1 MRMPDDASA
10 AGAFRGRRAINR
22 CAIVVATAVIWNGV
36 MTPTSPAQPSPQVV
50 VAEQSR
56 PSLQALAAEQARHAA
71 EQTRRDAAAALLP
84 HIADREDMVRITMR
98 DGARLNGTLLF
109 PKGRPRND
117 LPTVLIFF
125 PYGIEG
131 ATQHFMVQS
140 LLANGYAIAI
150 VNERGRYYSD
160 GTYTFLGGV
169 GKDSSDTIDWLAKQP
184 WSNGKVG
191 AIGCSSSAE
200 EQNMMNAMQNPH
212 FAAAVPMS
220 PGAGIGKVGPYN
232 EMGSFY
238 RGGVVENLWYTWYPT
253 AGYTYRPAFPPNLSR
268 EDMLRLGRY
277 WTLDPNVHPPTV
289 SLDDPV
295 IWTLPENQILAR
307 LHAMPS
313 DLDDFINRLPN
324 DPRWNE
330 VEFGKEGERNG
341 APTLYVNAWYDHSIE
356 DNLAMY
362 EYQRKNAANA
372 TARDNTFMII
382 APTPHCRQMNATED
396 TVVGE
401 RDMGDAR
408 YDYVTFIQRWY
419 EHWLKGIDNGVEKG
433 PKVRAYLM
441 GKNDWR
447 TYDTWPPPAARP
459 VTYYLDSNGGAN
471 TRKGDGRLTTTAPA
485 RAGMDGFTY
494 DPMNP
499 RPSKGGQAYPT
510 ERAGAE
516 DQAAIEMRQDVLV
529 YTTPPLTRTLEVTGD
544 IKVTLYLSSDVKDT
558 DLMVKLVDV
567 YPDNHAYNL
576 DEGVQRVRWR
586 DGYDK
591 PVFME
596 RGKVYKVAV
605 PPLVTSNAFLPG
617 HRIRIEVSSSAFP
630 MLERNLNTG
639 GNNYDEKDWV
649 VAHNVI
655 HHAPNYRSEIILPV
669 MPASGSSTR

>member
-1 MRMPDDASA
+1 MIIPDDASA
-10 AGAFRGRRAINR
+10 AHAFRARRAIDR
-22 CAIVVATAVIWNGV
+22 CAIVFATAVIWNGV
-36 MTPTSPAQPSPQVV
+36 MTPTSRAQPSPQAVL
-50 VAEQSR
+50 AEQSR
-56 PSLQALAAEQARHAA
+56 PSPEALAAEQARHAA

-109 PKGRPRND
+109 PKGKPQND

-150 VNERGRYYSD
+150 VNERGRYYSE

-253 AGYTYRPAFPPNLSR
+253 AGYTYRPIFPPNLSR

-295 IWTLPENQILAR
+295 IWTLPENRIPAR

-341 APTLYVNAWYDHSIE
+341 APTLYINAWYDHSIE

-382 APTPHCRQMNATED
+382 APTPHCRQTNATED

-408 YDYVTFIQRWY
+408 YDYVTFIQQWY
-419 EHWLKGIDNGVEKG
+419 DHWLKGIDNGVEKG

-441 GKNDWR
+441 GKNEWR

-529 YTTPPLTRTLEVTGD
+529 YTTPPLTQMLEVTGD

-591 PVFME
+591 PAFME

-655 HHAPNYRSEIILPV
+655 YHAPNYRSEIILPV
-669 MPASGSSTR
+669 MPASDSRAR

>member
-1 MRMPDDASA
+1 MRIPDDASA
-10 AGAFRGRRAINR
+10 ARAFRARRAINR
-22 CAIVVATAVIWNGV
+22 CAIVFATAVIWNGV
-36 MTPTSPAQPSPQVV
+36 MTPTSPAQPSPQAV

-56 PSLQALAAEQARHAA
+56 PSPQALAAEQGRHAA

-109 PKGRPRND
+109 PKGKPRND

-140 LLANGYAIAI
+140 LLASGYAIAI

-313 DLDDFINRLPN
+313 DLDDLINRLPN

-382 APTPHCRQMNATED
+382 APTPHCRQTNATEH

-419 EHWLKGIDNGVEKG
+419 DHWLKGIDNGIEKG

-471 TRKGDGRLTTTAPA
+471 TRKGDGRLTMTAPA

-516 DQAAIEMRQDVLV
+516 NQAAIEMRQDVLV
-529 YTTPPLTRTLEVTGD
+529 YTTPPLTQTLEVTGD

-649 VAHNVI
+649 FAHNVI
-655 HHAPNYRSEIILPV
+655 HHAPNYRSEVILPV